1 MATPYQTVYDAFLS
15 KIISD
20 DWAEEYEEKLVDE
33 LVPEGP
39 LETVPTSAALA
50 DWRSILENALP
61 YFKFPTHR
69 LVRDENGFE
78 DTLSPE
84 EIDIISEYMKVEWLS
99 RTIHTWENVKV
110 MYDER
115 DWSPA
120 NLLKQFISLLAQS
133 KTKAAEL
140 ERIFY
145 RSKTNE
151 EGYRKSFSYSDLA
164 GK

>member
-15 KIISD
+15 KVTAD
-20 DWAEEYEEKLVDE
+20 DWTDDYSPETQEEILA
-33 LVPEGP
+33 
-39 LETVPTSAALA
+39 TARA

-78 DTLSPE
+78 DDLSPE
-84 EIDIISEYMKVEWLS
+84 EIAIISEYMKVEWINRS
-99 RTIHTWENVKV
+99 IATWENIKA

-133 KTKAAEL
+133 KDKAAEL
-140 ERIFY
+140 EKIFY

>member
-15 KIISD
+15 KITAD
-20 DWAEEYEEKLVDE
+20 DWDGWEPE
-33 LVPEGP
+33 LME
-39 LETVPTSAALA
+39 A
-50 DWRSILENALP
+50 DWRSILEDALP

-69 LVRDENGFE
+69 LTRDDSGFE
-78 DTLSPE
+78 DDLSPE
-84 EIDIISEYMKVEWLS
+84 EIGIISEYMKVEWINRS
-99 RTIHTWENVKV
+99 IASWENIKA

-133 KTKAAEL
+133 KNKAAEL
-140 ERIFY
+140 EKIFY
-145 RSKTNE
+145 RSKTDK